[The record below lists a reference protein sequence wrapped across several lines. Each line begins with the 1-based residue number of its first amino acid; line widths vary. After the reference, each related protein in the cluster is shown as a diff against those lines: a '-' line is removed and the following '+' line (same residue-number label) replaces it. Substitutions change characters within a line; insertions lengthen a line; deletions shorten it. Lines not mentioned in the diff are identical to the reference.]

1 MIEKPCTASGGGNRG
16 WLRPADSLAEP
27 GVPR

>member
-1 MIEKPCTASGGGNRG
+1 MIEKPCTTCDGGNRG
-16 WLRPADSLAEP
+16 WLRPVDSAGEP